1 MMNPVSWQ
9 RLGRV
14 GLVRWFVIG
23 WAGVLAALLVAAV
36 IWLVLRLAV
45 LAFLVAVPLVAAVA
59 AGKAVRNWI
68 RRRDAQRRG
77 HERVEV
83 SRVYP

>member
-1 MMNPVSWQ
+1 
-9 RLGRV
+9 
-14 GLVRWFVIG
+14 
-23 WAGVLAALLVAAV
+23 VAAV

-59 AGKAVRNWI
+59 AGRAVRNWI
-68 RRRDAQRRG
+68 RRRGAHRRG

-83 SRVYP
+83 SRVCP